1 MKPSITVKSLFAM
14 ALLLCAMFACK
25 WPGSSPTA
33 TFKAFFEAQKKKDG
47 AAVKK
52 TLSKASLEMMEK
64 AAKTQNKSLDEA
76 MTEGFKSPGAKYDK
90 MPEIRNETIDG
101 NNGTIEVQDEDTKK
115 WQKMYFVKEDGDWKI
130 ALDKTIQEIL
140 KGLGGP

>member
-1 MKPSITVKSLFAM
+1 MKPSINFKSLLAL
-14 ALLLCAMFACK
+14 ALLLSAMFACK

-33 TFKAFFEAQKKKDG
+33 TFKAFFEAQKKKD
-47 AAVKK
+47 AAGVKK

-64 AAKTQNKSLDEA
+64 AAKAQNKSLDEA
-76 MTEGFKSPGAKYDK
+76 MTEGFKSPGAKTDK
-90 MPEIRNETIDG
+90 MPEVRNEAIDG
-101 NNGTIEVQDEDTKK
+101 NNATLEVQDEDTKK

-130 ALDKTIQEIL
+130 ALDKTIEELL